1 MAVAQEVHVKVE
13 IEGAVAW
20 IKFNRPEKRNAIGTQ
35 ARAELAGALK
45 QVEKDA
51 AVRCVV
57 LTGEGTAFSSGA
69 DLRDFPA
76 DVGNAVEHV
85 GHILRDD
92 YMPMILRMRSM
103 PKPIIAAVN
112 GIAAGIGMSFAMAA
126 DIRIAAEDASFV
138 ELFVSRGLVPDGG
151 ASWLLPRLVGT
162 GKALELCMT
171 GLPIS
176 APDAERLGLVNQV
189 VPADQLG
196 PTVRRLAE
204 HLAAGAPLA
213 IAAVKRA
220 INHAIDSSLE
230 GAMEFESY
238 LQESMAA
245 SSDFA
250 EGVAAF
256 IEKRAPSFKGK

>member
-1 MAVAQEVHVKVE
+1 MAVAQEQHVKLDVG
-13 IEGAVAW
+13 GAIAW
-20 IKFNRPEKRNAIGTQ
+20 IRLNRPERRNAIGTQ
-35 ARAELAGALK
+35 ARAELAAALK
-45 QVEKDA
+45 QVEKDP
-51 AVRCVV
+51 AVRVAV

-76 DVGNAVEHV
+76 DGNAVEHV
-85 GHILRDD
+85 GRILRDD
-92 YMPMILRMRSM
+92 YMPMILRMRQM

-112 GIAAGIGMSFAMAA
+112 GVAAGIGMSFAMAA
-126 DIRIAAEDASFV
+126 DIRIAAEEASFV

-176 APDAERLGLVNQV
+176 ARDAERLGLVNQV
-189 VPADQLG
+189 VPADQLEA
-196 PTVRRLAE
+196 TVRALAE

-220 INHAIDSSLE
+220 VNRALDSSLE
-230 GAMEFESY
+230 EAMEYESY
-238 LQESMAA
+238 LQEAMAA
-245 SSDFA
+245 SGDFA

-256 IEKRAPSFKGK
+256 IEKRTPNFQGR